1 MKKTLIAIC
10 IIIAILSIIFEFW
23 ALSTYG
29 GKPSGEVPF
38 WVLWFFLD

>member
-10 IIIAILSIIFEFW
+10 IIIAIFSIIFELW
-23 ALSTYG
+23 VLSTYG

-38 WVLWFFLD
+38 WALWFLLD